1 MDDPI
6 NIPTFNIFAFT
17 AKCFIPFDRF
27 FLLVLLL
34 LLNVHKHTFTRTL
47 GFS

>member
-17 AKCFIPFDRF
+17 AKCFIPFGRF
-27 FLLVLLL
+27 FLK